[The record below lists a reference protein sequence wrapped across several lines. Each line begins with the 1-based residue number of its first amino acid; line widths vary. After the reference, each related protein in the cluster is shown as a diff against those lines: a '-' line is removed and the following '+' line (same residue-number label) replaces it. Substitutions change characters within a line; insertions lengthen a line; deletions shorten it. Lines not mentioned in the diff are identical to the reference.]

1 MNTSTTQQQPRS
13 CIMQTLEQD
22 YFIYDCKFI
31 DAGREKFEDWF
42 FDYKNENWDVSF
54 DDVVNDMMADAVNS
68 ESNPF
73 YVLDKMFSYDC
84 GTHRID
90 LIENIDY
97 VFEYK
102 SFESHRLEQLA
113 RELNELHNIMQ
124 QEMQRLGW

>member
-1 MNTSTTQQQPRS
+1 
-13 CIMQTLEQD
+13 MQTLEQD

>member
-1 MNTSTTQQQPRS
+1 
-13 CIMQTLEQD
+13 MQILEQD
-22 YFIYDCKFI
+22 YFIYDCKLT

-68 ESNPF
+68 ESSPF

-84 GTHRID
+84 GTHRIN

-113 RELNELHNIMQ
+113 RELNKLHNIMQ